1 MHLSMITW
9 FCWHIDVGFCAGC
22 PRVAGDEEDN
32 FDADDFDDEF
42 PVKNHREDLDRNH
55 DVNHVVFSL
64 FLIKLLKINAMWKLI
79 IFYLFNKWG
88 LAKMNQ
94 DN

>member
-1 MHLSMITW
+1 M
-9 FCWHIDVGFCAGC
+9 
-22 PRVAGDEEDN
+22 AGDEEDN
-32 FDADDFDDEF
+32 IDADDFDDQF
-42 PVKNHREDLDRNH
+42 PVENHREDLDGQH
-55 DVNHVVFSL
+55 DVNHVVISL